1 VQYYFQVFDG
11 TNTVYVYSGLA
22 VTTTELTAQGS
33 ALAKAVADND
43 YPTPSNDG
51 TTSPTTGDPITFKL
65 TVTDNIDVSTV
76 TANYRWMQASAWG
89 SWILDA
95 AMVEGGGFQWST
107 SGAINAPSDSTDVQ
121 YYFQVFDG
129 TNTVYVYS
137 GLAVTTT
144 ELTAQG
150 SALAKAVADNDAPVI
165 TGIGATPQSQLI
177 NGYVKLKA
185 TVTDNINLNK
195 VNVTITG
202 PTGFTPDNHS
212 MTIESGNNYIYNR
225 TYSIVGIYN
234 YHIWAKDTSNNGI
247 ISSTYQFEI
256 FAKLQITTLITGW
269 NFVSV
274 PFNLTVPQT
283 NLFIRS
289 GGTNYTWTQ
298 AVTAH
303 IILNAIYNWTENQ
316 PQQHYNLTNAL
327 KPGTGYWLYAYSECQ
342 LWATNLT
349 PITSTDF
356 ITSMINKWNIVGVPI
371 GSSVSKASLI
381 VRYNG
386 VNYTWAQAVT
396 NVYVVKDI
404 FGWSRT
410 VPQGYFIAD
419 VLDPG
424 YCYWIYAYVDCILKR
439 TV

>member
-1 VQYYFQVFDG
+1 
-11 TNTVYVYSGLA
+11 
-22 VTTTELTAQGS
+22 
-33 ALAKAVADND
+33 
-43 YPTPSNDG
+43 
-51 TTSPTTGDPITFKL
+51 
-65 TVTDNIDVSTV
+65 
-76 TANYRWMQASAWG
+76 
-89 SWILDA
+89 
-95 AMVEGGGFQWST
+95 
-107 SGAINAPSDSTDVQ
+107 VQ